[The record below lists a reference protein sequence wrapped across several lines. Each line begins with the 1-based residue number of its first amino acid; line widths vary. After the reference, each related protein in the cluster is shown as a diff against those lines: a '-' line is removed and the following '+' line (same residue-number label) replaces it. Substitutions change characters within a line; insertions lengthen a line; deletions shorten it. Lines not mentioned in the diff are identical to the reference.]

1 MVTWLEN
8 IRTEVDGG
16 LTIQW
21 KTFSL
26 EQQNNQEGADF
37 RIWEQQDYPSRGVLA
52 LVASK
57 AALNHGDSSFLK
69 FHMATFEALHDE
81 GEDIGNEKVLRDI
94 AKNAGLDLE
103 QFDQDMKRDETW
115 QAVGE
120 DHTESKRKY
129 NVFGVPTFIFGP
141 GQAVYVKLES
151 IPESRE
157 ERDSLFQL
165 IHDMGAERPYLL
177 ELKRPDPPQIL

>member
-1 MVTWLEN
+1 MVTWLES
-8 IRTEVDGG
+8 IRAEVGGG

-37 RIWEQQDYPSRGVLA
+37 RLWEHQDYPSRGVLA

-57 AALNHGDSSFLK
+57 AALNQGDSSLLK

-81 GEDIGNEKVLRDI
+81 GDDIADRKVLKEI
-94 AKNAGLDLE
+94 AKNVGLDPE
-103 QFDQDMKRDETW
+103 QFEQDMERDETW
-115 QAVGE
+115 KAVGE

-129 NVFGVPTFIFGP
+129 NVFGVPTLIFGEK
-141 GQAVYVKLES
+141 QAVYVKLKS
-151 IPESRE
+151 IPESKEDRK
-157 ERDSLFQL
+157 SLFNMIYQ
-165 IHDMGAERPYLL
+165 MGTERPYLL
-177 ELKRPDPPQIL
+177 ELKRPDPL

>member
-1 MVTWLEN
+1 VVTWLEN
-8 IRTEVDGG
+8 IKTEVDGG

-37 RIWEQQDYPSRGVLA
+37 KIWEQQDYPSRGVLA

-57 AALNHGDSSFLK
+57 AVLNQGDSSFLK

-81 GEDIGNEKVLRDI
+81 GEDIGNGKVLRDI
-94 AKNAGLDLE
+94 AKNVGLDLE
-103 QFDQDMKRDETW
+103 QFDQDMERDETW
-115 QAVGE
+115 KAVGE

-129 NVFGVPTFIFGP
+129 NVFGVPTFIFGK

-151 IPESRE
+151 IPESGE

-177 ELKRPDPPQIL
+177 ELKRPDPLQIL